1 MTIKQLR
8 ETAIEKALK
17 KHTTI
22 ELAAK
27 ALGITSRT
35 LYNYKKKKK

>member
-1 MTIKQLR
+1 MTIKELR
-8 ETAIEKALK
+8 ETAIEAALK
-17 KHTTI
+17 KYVTI